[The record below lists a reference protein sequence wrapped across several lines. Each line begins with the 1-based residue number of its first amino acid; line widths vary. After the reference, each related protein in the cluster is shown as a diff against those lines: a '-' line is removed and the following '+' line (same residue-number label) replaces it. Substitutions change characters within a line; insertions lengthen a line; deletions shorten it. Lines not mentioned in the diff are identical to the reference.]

1 MSNFTSIEELRAQAE
16 SIGLKGDD
24 VGRFVLNQQA
34 FERDERTKEHIR
46 LFIKEQSVTSLES
59 AVVKADDWASAHKAY
74 PKPNTNYASGKTSF
88 PRRKSNVVESL
99 PPPSHGSTHQD
110 TKGGAFRTPMRCFN
124 CGEEGHHRSRC
135 PKNPRAF
142 KDKEAQSQFKVGFY
156 MSNRTTPYFTVAGT
170 INGSWTSTIVRDT
183 GCNYVLVSEE
193 AVLDADVSLCPKV
206 SVADFLGRVNEFPVV
221 RCYIRSPY
229 YEVWVDAVRAP
240 MKCAS
245 VLIGNVPGARDPSK
259 PDPFPFK
266 PHASSL
272 DTTTHS
278 TLPIGMQTSIAAAAP
293 ITKMV
298 PPPTLTQES
307 TFQINAVETRRS
319 KMKRVH
325 PLQMPALQPLSV
337 TPEEFCS
344 QKESCPTLAG
354 LWDQTKSEKM
364 DQTKNGSS
372 FQYLKI
378 DGLLYRKCVL
388 STHVEKV
395 DKLALVVPKECRPII
410 LSVGHENPLAGHFSQ
425 RKTALK
431 IADKFFWPGM
441 AVDICDFCRSC
452 DICQRM
458 SSKGRV
464 RPVPLHPLPII
475 TEPFSRVPIDL
486 VGPLSP
492 PFAEGHR
499 YILTLIDFATDFPEA
514 VPLKEVD
521 SISVAESLLTIFSR
535 VGIPR
540 ETLSDQGTQFTSQ
553 LMAELHKLL
562 GVKPSFTTPFHPS
575 GNGRV
580 ERLHG
585 PLKAALRK
593 MCSEKHRDWHRY
605 LFPTLFALREIPSD
619 RTGLS
624 AFELLYGRTVR
635 GPLSVLRDLW
645 EDRSIKD
652 DDRSTFSYVIEL
664 KDKLAES
671 AKIAAQNADGPYE
684 VLEKRGK
691 VDYVID
697 SPTGPKLY
705 HANLLKK
712 YYRRPS
718 VSFAELLDEPS
729 TIDDSPLHKE
739 ICFSEPED
747 SRLPVTPD
755 GQTDETDSRP
765 NVNPKLEGYQQ
776 TSLEELVSEFKEV
789 FSDNPGCTSSVEHD
803 IILTTTDRIHMKVY
817 PVPVHLKPHFESEVE
832 RLFQQ
837 GIIQRS
843 SSPHCSP
850 VPSSILASYWVGI
863 VYSFNQT
870 RWKLCVAYHPSSTKK
885 LLRSFLG
892 MVGFYK
898 MFIPQ
903 AADYTGPL
911 SNLLRKTVREP
922 LPWTEELLFLFNHLR
937 LVLSSNP
944 VIRLPDTSLTFVLRT
959 DASNH
964 GLGAVLLLYHLDYPH
979 PVAFASRKLLD
990 RESRYSTIER
1000 EYLVVVFGIQ
1010 RFYYYLRGREF
1021 VSKSITNPSPSFT
1034 RSRATGEAFSVRVSP
1049 TTILTAEL
1057 VAIREAL
1064 GKILTL
1070 PRKPPRVTILSDS
1083 QAAHLGVHLQYQW
1096 VSSHVGH
1103 HGNERAE
1110 STARHGALSP
1120 EEDMMPLQ
1128 PSLSDAYCKIDQA
1141 AWYSW
1146 KSEYTTTAA
1155 SRG

>member
-1 MSNFTSIEELRAQAE
+1 MAKLQHEKEIELAKLAPDSRNQPSSQDIFVKRPDLDLPTYQEGEDIASYLSRFERVANLLQVEEDSLAARLGSTLTGKAAELYSTFDLATISNFSLLKHALLTGFDKTPERYRLDFRNDKIRVGENYRQFAIRLRQLFDNWLEACKVPKTFEALRQ
-16 SIGLKGDD
+16 
-24 VGRFVLNQQA
+24 FVVLDQFLA
-34 FERDERTKEHIR
+34 SLIPDIR

-59 AVVKADDWASAHKAY
+59 AVAKADDWASAHKAY
-74 PKPNTNYASGKTSF
+74 PKPNTNYASG
-88 PRRKSNVVESL
+88 
-99 PPPSHGSTHQD
+99 
-110 TKGGAFRTPMRCFN
+110 
-124 CGEEGHHRSRC
+124 
-135 PKNPRAF
+135 
-142 KDKEAQSQFKVGFY
+142 
-156 MSNRTTPYFTVAGT
+156 T

-183 GCNYVLVSEE
+183 GCNCVLVSEE
-193 AVLDADVSLCPKV
+193 AVPDADVSLCPKV

-221 RCYIRSPY
+221 RCYIRCPY
-229 YEVWVDAVRAP
+229 YEGWVDAVRAP

-278 TLPIGMQTSIAAAAP
+278 TLPTGMQTSSAAAAP
-293 ITKMV
+293 ITKTV

-344 QKESCPTLAG
+344 LQESCPTLAG
-354 LWDQTKSEKM
+354 LWDKTKSEEM

-395 DKLALVVPKECRPII
+395 GKLALVVPKECRPII

-425 RKTALK
+425 RKTAMK
-431 IADKFFWPGM
+431 IVDKFFWPGI
-441 AVDICDFCRSC
+441 AVDIRDFCRLC

-475 TEPFSRVPIDL
+475 TEPFSRVAIDL

-492 PFAEGHR
+492 PSAEGHR
-499 YILTLIDFATDFPEA
+499 YILTLIDFATGFPEA

-521 SISVAESLLTIFSR
+521 SISVAEALLTIFSR

-540 ETLSDQGTQFTSQ
+540 EILSDQGTRFTSQ
-553 LMAELHKLL
+553 LMAGLHKLL

-593 MCSEKHRDWHRY
+593 MCTEKPRDWHRY
-605 LFPTLFALREIPSD
+605 LVPTLFALREIPSD
-619 RTGLS
+619 RTGFS

-645 EDRSIKD
+645 EDRS
-652 DDRSTFSYVIEL
+652 TFSYVIEL
-664 KDKLAES
+664 QDKLAQS
-671 AKIAAQNADGPYE
+671 AKTKIATQNADVSTARYKAYFDVRSQDRKFQPGDEVLILLPSDKSKLLVAWKGPYE

-718 VSFAELLDEPS
+718 VAFAELLDEPS

-739 ICFSEPED
+739 ICLSEPED

-765 NVNPKLEGYQQ
+765 NVNPNLEGYQQ
-776 TSLEELVSEFKEV
+776 TSLEELVSEYKEV
-789 FSDNPGCTSSVEHD
+789 FSDNPGCTSTVEHD

-850 VPSSILASYWVGI
+850 VVMVRKSDGSYRMAI
-863 VYSFNQT
+863 
-870 RWKLCVAYHPSSTKK
+870 
-885 LLRSFLG
+885 
-892 MVGFYK
+892 
-898 MFIPQ
+898 
-903 AADYTGPL
+903 DYRQL
-911 SNLLRKTVREP
+911 NAVTV
-922 LPWTEELLFLFNHLR
+922 FHAK
-937 LVLSSNP
+937 P
-944 VIRLPDTSLTFVLRT
+944 VCNI
-959 DASNH
+959 
-964 GLGAVLLLYHLDYPH
+964 
-979 PVAFASRKLLD
+979 
-990 RESRYSTIER
+990 
-1000 EYLVVVFGIQ
+1000 
-1010 RFYYYLRGREF
+1010 
-1021 VSKSITNPSPSFT
+1021 
-1034 RSRATGEAFSVRVSP
+1034 
-1049 TTILTAEL
+1049 
-1057 VAIREAL
+1057 
-1064 GKILTL
+1064 
-1070 PRKPPRVTILSDS
+1070 
-1083 QAAHLGVHLQYQW
+1083 
-1096 VSSHVGH
+1096 
-1103 HGNERAE
+1103 
-1110 STARHGALSP
+1110 
-1120 EEDMMPLQ
+1120 EEDLYKF
-1128 PSLSDAYCKIDQA
+1128 SGSKYF
-1141 AWYSW
+1141 
-1146 KSEYTTTAA
+1146 SELDFC
-1155 SRG
+1155 

>member
-1 MSNFTSIEELRAQAE
+1 
-16 SIGLKGDD
+16 
-24 VGRFVLNQQA
+24 
-34 FERDERTKEHIR
+34 
-46 LFIKEQSVTSLES
+46 
-59 AVVKADDWASAHKAY
+59 
-74 PKPNTNYASGKTSF
+74 
-88 PRRKSNVVESL
+88 
-99 PPPSHGSTHQD
+99 
-110 TKGGAFRTPMRCFN
+110 MRCVN
-124 CGEEGHHRSRC
+124 CGEERHHRSRC

-142 KDKEAQSQFKVGFY
+142 KDKEAQSQFKVGFCV
-156 MSNRTTPYFTVAGT
+156 SNRTTPCFTVAGT

-183 GCNYVLVSEE
+183 GCNCVLVSEE
-193 AVLDADVSLCPKV
+193 AVPDADVSLCPKV

-221 RCYIRSPY
+221 HCYLRCPY
-229 YEVWVDAVRAP
+229 YEGWVDAVRAP

-266 PHASSL
+266 PHTSSL

-278 TLPIGMQTSIAAAAP
+278 SLPTGMQTSIAAAAP
-293 ITKMV
+293 ITKTV
-298 PPPTLTQES
+298 PPLTLTQES
-307 TFQINAVETRRS
+307 TFQINAVETHRS

-337 TPEEFCS
+337 TPEEFCIL
-344 QKESCPTLAG
+344 QESCPTPAG
-354 LWDQTKSEKM
+354 LWDKTKSEEI

-395 DKLALVVPKECRPII
+395 GKLALVVPKKCRPII

-425 RKTALK
+425 RKTAMK

-441 AVDICDFCRSC
+441 AVDIRDFCRSC

-475 TEPFSRVPIDL
+475 TEPFSRVAIDL

-492 PFAEGHR
+492 PSAEGHR
-499 YILTLIDFATDFPEA
+499 YILTLIDFTTGFPEA

-521 SISVAESLLTIFSR
+521 SISVAEVLLTIFSR

-540 ETLSDQGTQFTSQ
+540 EILSDQGTQFTSQ
-553 LMAELHKLL
+553 LMAELHKLQ

-593 MCSEKHRDWHRY
+593 MCTEKPRDWHRY
-605 LFPTLFALREIPSD
+605 LVPTLFALREIPSD
-619 RTGLS
+619 RTGFF

-645 EDRSIKD
+645 EDRRIKD

-664 KDKLAES
+664 QDKLAES
-671 AKIAAQNADGPYE
+671 AKIAAQNADVSTARYKAYFDVRSQDRKFQPGDEVLILLPSDKSKLLVAWKGPYE

-718 VSFAELLDEPS
+718 VAFAELLDEPS
-729 TIDDSPLHKE
+729 TIDDCPLHKE
-739 ICFSEPED
+739 ICLSEPED

-765 NVNPKLEGYQQ
+765 NVNRNLEGYQK
-776 TSLEELVSEFKEV
+776 TSLEELASEYKEV
-789 FSDNPGCTSSVEHD
+789 FSDNPGCTSTVEHD
-803 IILTTTDRIHMKVY
+803 IFLTTTDRIHMKVY

-850 VPSSILASYWVGI
+850 VVMVRKSDGSYRMAIDYRQLNAVTVFHTEPICNIEEDLYKFSGSKYFSELNLCKAYYQVPLSERAKPLTAFPTHLGLMEFCRLPFGLATACATYIRLMRIVLAGLPNVSFYFDNIFAYSSDWSQHCTALRAVLDRIRSHHLTLKISKCRFGFPAIQYLGFILGGDCLQPQPDKVEA
-863 VYSFNQT
+863 
-870 RWKLCVAYHPSSTKK
+870 LCRVPPPSTKK
-885 LLRSFLG
+885 LLCSFLG

-911 SNLLRKTVREP
+911 SNLLGRPSENLSHGRKSSSPCLIT
-922 LPWTEELLFLFNHLR
+922 LSLCYLLT
-937 LVLSSNP
+937 LSS
-944 VIRLPDTSLTFVLRT
+944 DSLT
-959 DASNH
+959 
-964 GLGAVLLLYHLDYPH
+964 
-979 PVAFASRKLLD
+979 
-990 RESRYSTIER
+990 
-1000 EYLVVVFGIQ
+1000 LV
-1010 RFYYYLRGREF
+1010 
-1021 VSKSITNPSPSFT
+1021 
-1034 RSRATGEAFSVRVSP
+1034 
-1049 TTILTAEL
+1049 
-1057 VAIREAL
+1057 
-1064 GKILTL
+1064 
-1070 PRKPPRVTILSDS
+1070 
-1083 QAAHLGVHLQYQW
+1083 
-1096 VSSHVGH
+1096 
-1103 HGNERAE
+1103 
-1110 STARHGALSP
+1110 
-1120 EEDMMPLQ
+1120 
-1128 PSLSDAYCKIDQA
+1128 
-1141 AWYSW
+1141 
-1146 KSEYTTTAA
+1146 
-1155 SRG
+1155 